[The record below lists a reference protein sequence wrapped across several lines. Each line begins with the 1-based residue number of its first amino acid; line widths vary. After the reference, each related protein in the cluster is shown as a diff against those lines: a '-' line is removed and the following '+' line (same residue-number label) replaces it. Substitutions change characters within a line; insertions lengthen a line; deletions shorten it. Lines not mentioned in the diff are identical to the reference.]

1 MIAPLS
7 IGGYYVGVLIEAIKS
22 LVLVFLSTV
31 QFAMLLRAILSWFVM
46 GGGKFINFLY
56 AITEPF
62 IAPVRA
68 LFEKMNWLQNSPID
82 FSFTLTFVALMIIQI
97 LLETLVI

>member
-1 MIAPLS
+1 MGIF
-7 IGGYYVGVLIEAIKS
+7 IEIIKS
-22 LVLVFLSTV
+22 VVLVFLSALQT
-31 QFAMLLRAILSWFVM
+31 AMLIRAILSWFVM

-82 FSFTLTFVALMIIQI
+82 FSFLVTYLLISFLTLFLT
-97 LLETLVI
+97 

>member
-1 MIAPLS
+1 M
-7 IGGYYVGVLIEAIKS
+7 VLIEVIKS
-22 LVLVFLSTV
+22 FVLIFLSV
-31 QFAMLLRAILSWFVM
+31 IQFAMLLRALLSWFVM
-46 GGGKFINFLY
+46 GGGKFTNFLY

-82 FSFTLTFVALMIIQI
+82 FSFMVTYLLISFLTIF
-97 LLETLVI
+97 LV

>member
-1 MIAPLS
+1 M
-7 IGGYYVGVLIEAIKS
+7 VLIEVIKS
-22 LVLVFLSTV
+22 FVLIFLSVV

-46 GGGKFINFLY
+46 GGGTFMNFLY

-62 IAPVRA
+62 IVPVRT

-82 FSFTLTFVALMIIQI
+82 FSFMVTYLLISLLTVF
-97 LLETLVI
+97 LV

>member
-1 MIAPLS
+1 MSL
-7 IGGYYVGVLIEAIKS
+7 LIEVIKS
-22 LVLVFLSTV
+22 VVLVFLTV
-31 QFAMLLRAILSWFVM
+31 IQFAMLIRAVLSWFVM

-62 IAPVRA
+62 ILPVRS

-82 FSFTLTFVALMIIQI
+82 FSF
-97 LLETLVI
+97 LVTYFLISLVTVFLS

>member
-1 MIAPLS
+1 MGIF
-7 IGGYYVGVLIEAIKS
+7 IEIIKS
-22 LVLVFLSTV
+22 VVLVFLSALQT
-31 QFAMLLRAILSWFVM
+31 AMLIRAILSWFVM

-82 FSFTLTFVALMIIQI
+82 FSFMVTYLLISFLTIF
-97 LLETLVI
+97 LV

>member
-1 MIAPLS
+1 M
-7 IGGYYVGVLIEAIKS
+7 VLIEVIKS
-22 LVLVFLSTV
+22 FVLIFLSVV

-46 GGGKFINFLY
+46 EGGTFTNFLY

-62 IAPVRA
+62 IVPVRT

-82 FSFTLTFVALMIIQI
+82 FSFMVTYLLISFLTIF
-97 LLETLVI
+97 LV

>member
-1 MIAPLS
+1 MGIF
-7 IGGYYVGVLIEAIKS
+7 IEIIKS
-22 LVLVFLSTV
+22 VVLVFLSALQT
-31 QFAMLLRAILSWFVM
+31 AMLIRAILSWFEM

-82 FSFTLTFVALMIIQI
+82 FSFLVTYLLISFLTLFLT
-97 LLETLVI
+97 

>member
-1 MIAPLS
+1 MD
-7 IGGYYVGVLIEAIKS
+7 VLIEVIKS
-22 LVLVFLSTV
+22 FVLIFLSALQT
-31 QFAMLLRAILSWFVM
+31 AMLLRAILSWFVM
-46 GGGKFINFLY
+46 NGGKFTNFLY

-82 FSFTLTFVALMIIQI
+82 FSFLVTYLLISFLTIF
-97 LLETLVI
+97 LV